1 MSNQAVLQKKM
12 HQSSQKERNTDHS
25 EDVFIFSDENFQ
37 KQLETAP
44 QQRGYYILRFYVDD
58 YGNLAK
64 YRTNKLATFYYLPSG
79 GTLRDENFNIVRYSA
94 RYDLY
99 KDFAKVRRK

>member
-1 MSNQAVLQKKM
+1 MFHKAVLQKKM
-12 HQSSQKERNTDHS
+12 VPDQQSLHKS
-25 EDVFIFSDENFQ
+25 ESDDIFIFNDEHFQ
-37 KQLETAP
+37 QQLQTAP
-44 QQRGYYILRFYVDD
+44 QQGGYYILRFYVDE
-58 YGNLAK
+58 YGNLARQPTGK
-64 YRTNKLATFYYLPSG
+64 IATFYYLPSG